1 MRGINIPPFPRKFEN
16 PNLENLFRVRLS
28 TTVVMWPDQALPLL
42 CYMCFPNDEAAR
54 DDLLRTLWSWQD
66 ASQRPAAPD
75 KLGRIQADWLKV
87 ADILHLYCDLVG
99 GRHQERRGGPSIGK
113 AITLASAKA
122 KNWGTRK
129 SKLWELWTAYKD
141 VAHLV
146 TAASLVRKEVR
157 NRYSASPPG
166 PLGLNPTQ
174 FVPFQMA
181 MLMPDLVLAVAMEFE
196 RYGLR
201 SEARPEPAFDLDTL
215 WRIPANINVVPFPPP
230 IRKLGPQDL
239 VVLNERRAGTRGRA
253 KAKTQ

>member
-1 MRGINIPPFPRKFEN
+1 MRVMNIPPFPRKIEI
-16 PNLENLFRVRLS
+16 PDLENFFRTRLS
-28 TTVVMWPDQALPLL
+28 TTVVMWPEQALPLL
-42 CYMCFPNDEAAR
+42 CFMCFPNDEAAR